1 MLTSTSTSTSTSTC
15 VQALRQCAQHRQLD
29 LTDSFEEYAGTGRD
43 ANLGVMAK
51 NRFRGAMGTCAC
63 TCACTCYMHMH
74 MCMCMHMWLQVPRR
88 DGHAVPYGCRF
99 RGAMGTLFQGINLS
113 SYTLNKICAV
123 YNAGDPDPKEP
134 GTCMKVRC
142 TDIHSASMHA
152 CLNPSIHSSIHLS
165 THLPIQPSIHL
176 S

>member
-1 MLTSTSTSTSTSTC
+1 MLGE
-15 VQALRQCAQHRQLD
+15 VRALRQCAQHRQLD

-51 NRFRGAMGTCAC
+51 NRFRGAMGTC
-63 TCACTCYMHMH
+63 YMHMH
-74 MCMCMHMWLQVPRR
+74 M
-88 DGHAVPYGCRF
+88 F

-134 GTCMKVRC
+134 GTCMKAS
-142 TDIHSASMHA
+142 IH
-152 CLNPSIHSSIHLS
+152 PSIH
-165 THLPIQPSIHL
+165 PSIYYPPTHPSNHPSTSPRCTGSSSPSTSTTSL
-176 S
+176 CPPAPKRPTPRPRYGRPCRRWPQP